1 MLKYFVV
8 KLKYSS
14 RQDKY
19 KAVEIVQMFDNESD
33 ANQMKDYCEM
43 VDDDYDYSVRTQE
56 NLKRWLYEN

>member
-19 KAVEIVQMFDNESD
+19 KPVEIVQMFDNESD
-33 ANQMKDYCEM
+33 ANQLKDYCKM
-43 VDDDYDYSVRTQE
+43 VDDDSDYSVRNQG
-56 NLKRWLYEN
+56 NLKGWLHEN

>member
-8 KLKYSS
+8 RLKCSA

-33 ANQMKDYCEM
+33 AHQLKDYCKM
-43 VDDDYDYSVRTQE
+43 VDDDSDYSVRTQG
-56 NLKRWLYEN
+56 NLKGWLHEN

>member
-19 KAVEIVQMFDNESD
+19 KAVEIVQAFDNEPD
-33 ANQMKDYCEM
+33 ANQLKHYCKM
-43 VDDDYDYSVRTQE
+43 VDDDSDYSVRTINDLKGWLHE
-56 NLKRWLYEN
+56 N

>member
-56 NLKRWLYEN
+56 NLKRWLHED